1 MTIRI
6 VAIGGTVNP
15 DSSTEQALNFAAEA
29 ARREGADVKVFGGDY
44 LRALPHYRGEGYG
57 IEDGAELVDN

>member
-6 VAIGGTVNP
+6 VAIGGTVNS
-15 DSSTEQALNFAAEA
+15 DSSTELALHFVAAA
-29 ARREGADVKVFGGDY
+29 AAGEGAEVKVFGGEY

-57 IEDGAELVDN
+57 IEDGA